1 MATNSGVILG
11 PDEGKVALVPSQK
24 ILHKVSCEDTCGV
37 LSVEADTH
45 IVKHDHFFNSGR
57 PTFLP
62 DCIEP
67 GIAI

>member
-11 PDEGKVALVPSQK
+11 PDEGKVALVPSHK

-45 IVKHDHFFNSGR
+45 PS
-57 PTFLP
+57 
-62 DCIEP
+62 
-67 GIAI
+67 